1 MAELTGRQGTLVACR
16 FSAVAWPMYLL
27 GISPPEA
34 ALYGSHCNNSLQ
46 YQVKR
51 SVNTP
56 QLPVWSAP
64 STCCCSQT
72 ASKQLNSLQNG
83 GFDVMPS
90 TQP

>member
-27 GISPPEA
+27 GFSPPEA

-51 SVNTP
+51 AVNTP
-56 QLPVWSAP
+56 
-64 STCCCSQT
+64 
-72 ASKQLNSLQNG
+72 
-83 GFDVMPS
+83 
-90 TQP
+90 